1 MAQERVPISEVER
14 IVGEK
19 VDMRELLRKL

>member
-1 MAQERVPISEVER
+1 MKQERVTISEVER

-19 VDMRELLRKL
+19 VDMRSLLRKL